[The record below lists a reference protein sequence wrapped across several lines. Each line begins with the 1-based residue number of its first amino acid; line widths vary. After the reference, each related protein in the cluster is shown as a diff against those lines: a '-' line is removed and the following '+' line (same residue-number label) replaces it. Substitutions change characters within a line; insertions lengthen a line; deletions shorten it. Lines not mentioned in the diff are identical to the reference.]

1 MGRLKLSNIL
11 NGMFACDEAQ
21 VMLTLDAEIL
31 QDDFDL
37 IIFTNDMEFF
47 IIFLLPFV
55 FILVILTTRW

>member
-1 MGRLKLSNIL
+1 L

-55 FILVILTTRW
+55 FILVILSTR